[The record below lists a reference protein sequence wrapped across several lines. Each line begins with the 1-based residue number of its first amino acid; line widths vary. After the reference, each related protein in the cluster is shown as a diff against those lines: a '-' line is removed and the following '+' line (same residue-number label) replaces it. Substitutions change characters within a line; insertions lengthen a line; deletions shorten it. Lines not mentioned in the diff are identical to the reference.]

1 MFHHQCKTLSP
12 EKGPCGM
19 STELQMGYESPE
31 TSEIHCRMAGAEVAR
46 QLFIQLYLF
55 SDAETPGTLGT
66 SSKVYT
72 KTALRHE
79 HR

>member
-1 MFHHQCKTLSP
+1 MLHHQCKTLSP

-19 STELQMGYESPE
+19 STELQMGYESSE
-31 TSEIHCRMAGAEVAR
+31 TSESHCRMAGAGLAR
-46 QLFIQLYLF
+46 QLFTQLYLF

-66 SSKVYT
+66 SSKVCT
-72 KTALRHE
+72 KTAFRHE